1 MSMVAGG
8 GGMDA
13 AAPGIS
19 KRDIFFCCKGCGART
34 GDSVSEAR
42 QKQQYITKVCQIT
55 KTAHFIPSIQPLV
68 CLCLEIYSTCA
79 CVELPLSSPTRIWS
93 CCHHCCACEA
103 YSTVCSFIIVSS
115 SNPTGLMIS
124 NKPYFLKAFWLYC

>member
-8 GGMDA
+8 GAWMQQPRAFQSETYFFA
-13 AAPGIS
+13 ARVVAQGRATACLRHDKS
-19 KRDIFFCCKGCGART
+19 SST
-34 GDSVSEAR
+34 L
-42 QKQQYITKVCQIT
+42 QKCQIT
-55 KTAHFIPSIQPLV
+55 KTARFIPSIQPLV

-93 CCHHCCACEA
+93 CCHHRCACEA